1 MEYKLKLTETF
12 SRTITVQAETEA
24 QAVETVIILYKEGE
38 INLDFEDFEDYNIEV
53 VEEKK

>member
-24 QAVETVIILYKEGE
+24 QAVETVIILYKDGE
-38 INLDFEDFEDYNIEV
+38 INLDFDDFEDYNIEV

>member
-24 QAVETVIILYKEGE
+24 QAVETVIILYKDGE
-38 INLDFEDFEDYNIEV
+38 INLDFDDFEDYNN
-53 VEEKK
+53 